1 MLATYYTLSKDS
13 APTPEEM
20 RQKSREYMLMKPK
33 KYSYSEN
40 RNTQG
45 GSQPQ
50 RSSWYK
56 PRDDMDKRRSC
67 ANCGSADHHVSD
79 CTTYKQGKK
88 SLGYAP
94 DEEDMSHMEEH
105 EYYSGLII
113 KIGARCFFCNQEGH
127 FRMDCPLFWEAVK
140 DQSHPKHKL
149 ALAVVQNQR
158 NRQNE
163 FESRNLGAPSTELP
177 TKTVK
182 AVTHVN
188 GAIESAAGNSL
199 EINYEKAATEAITKV
214 NQDLA
219 AKEIEQRLKLEIERQ
234 NFNEALAGS
243 KPTPEAVPGS
253 TKTGNCNT
261 VKMVTGK
268 PFGISKIGARI
279 MSIIT
284 VGGHEVTRNL
294 SEPSDQTIMHID
306 VYADYLSCISPQ
318 TTSRAL
324 RALLTRGGSKS
335 VRVDNRYT
343 EAYGP
348 HEVMLNIDGINIY
361 TKTMITCDE
370 DLIGQIYLG
379 KEELKVRSIGHCAML
394 EEDAMH
400 IGTEADVTGH
410 VLDISGKKTQLRGLL
425 DTGAVLSV
433 IPIETWE
440 RMGFDKGD
448 LIDSKIRLSAANK
461 GALRVL
467 GRTPII
473 ALNLGERNLWMSLW
487 MNPDRRY
494 AIKPVN
500 LIMANETKAPVF
512 LSRRVRLKA
521 NEAAIVGLRMKN
533 YNELSDNKQ
542 VCIVPNPNSQSAA
555 VLGRS
560 FSITKSGLCVSVLLN
575 TLDIPITIQ
584 RGRKLGYALPVK
596 TRYETTENS
605 KQNEVVDCP
614 NHRDKICILRR
625 LQKIKDS
632 SGLVKS
638 LKSETDDGLSSCSNF
653 PERPTLDEMQTDKP
667 VLPEIEHLRKKN
679 SSKPSRTY

>member
-1 MLATYYTLSKDS
+1 M
-13 APTPEEM
+13 
-20 RQKSREYMLMKPK
+20 
-33 KYSYSEN
+33 
-40 RNTQG
+40 
-45 GSQPQ
+45 
-50 RSSWYK
+50 
-56 PRDDMDKRRSC
+56 
-67 ANCGSADHHVSD
+67 
-79 CTTYKQGKK
+79 K

-94 DEEDMSHMEEH
+94 DEEDMSQMEEH
-105 EYYSGLII
+105 EFYSGLII
-113 KIGARCFFCNQEGH
+113 KIDARCFFCNQEWH

-140 DQSHPKHKL
+140 NQNHPKHKL
-149 ALAVVQNQR
+149 ALAAVQNQR
-158 NRQNE
+158 NRQGE
-163 FESRNLGAPSTELP
+163 FETKNLETPSAEMP

-182 AVTHVN
+182 ALTQVKS
-188 GAIESAAGNSL
+188 AIEATARNAL
-199 EINYEKAATEAITKV
+199 EINYEKAAAEAINKV
-214 NQDLA
+214 KQDLA
-219 AKEIEQRLKLEIERQ
+219 AKEIEQRLKQEIERQ
-234 NFNEALAGS
+234 KMNEALGCS
-243 KPTPEAVPGS
+243 QSIPEAVAGS
-253 TKTGNCNT
+253 TKSGNCNT
-261 VKMVTGK
+261 VKMLTGK
-268 PFGISKIGARI
+268 PFGITKIGARI

-306 VYADYLSCISPQ
+306 VYADYLSGISPQ

-324 RALLTRGGSKS
+324 KALLTRGGSKS

-370 DLIGQIYLG
+370 DLIGQIYVG

-400 IGTEADVTGH
+400 IGTEADVSAH
-410 VLDISGKKTQLRGLL
+410 VLDISGKKNKLRGLL
-425 DTGAVLSV
+425 DTRAVLSV

-440 RMGFDKGD
+440 RMGFNKND
-448 LIDSKIRLSAANK
+448 LMNSRIRLSAANK

-473 ALNLGERNLWMSLW
+473 ALNMGERNLWMSFLVVENLDESDQFILGRDFIRNFDVTIDLNNA
-487 MNPDRRY
+487 MFRIRNPDRKH

-500 LIMANETKAPVF
+500 LIMANENKAPVF

-521 NEAAIVGLRMKN
+521 NEAAIVSLRMKN

-542 VCIVPNPNSQSAA
+542 VRMVPNPNSQSAA

-560 FSITKSGLCVSVLLN
+560 FSITKSYLWVSVLLN

-596 TRYETTENS
+596 TRYEMTENQ
-605 KQNEVVDCP
+605 KQNEVVNCP
-614 NHRDKICILRR
+614 NHKDKICILRR
-625 LQKIKDS
+625 LKKRKGS

-638 LKSETDDGLSSCSNF
+638 LKSETDDGLSSRSNF
-653 PERPTLDEMQTDKP
+653 PERPTLDEMQSDKP
-667 VLPEIEHLRKKN
+667 VLPEIEHLRGKITDEHLEAIKDVLERN
-679 SSKPSRTY
+679 EEVFSRLKADIGCCNFVEHEIELRRTQYRTGRGPYA